1 MTQGKAGIGLI
12 WALFILPALL
22 WPVMGSAAADEK
34 VSIQL
39 KWFHQFQFA
48 GYYAAL
54 EKGYFADEGLNVTLR
69 QRDPAT
75 SHIEDVLQGK
85 AEYGV
90 ADAGLVLS
98 RLKGKPVVL
107 LSQIFQHSPL
117 VLLALKESGI
127 RTPYDLA
134 GKTIMADLEGNSD
147 APLNAM
153 LLKALGGLDSVTIKS
168 HTYSNEDLLDGK
180 IDVMDGYLTDQPYW
194 FEQQNRPVTV
204 LDPRDYGIDFYGDN
218 LFTTEEEIRN
228 HPERVEK
235 MTRAV
240 QRGWA
245 YALEHPKEV
254 VDLIL
259 AKYDTRN
266 LSREHLLFEAVQTK
280 NIILPQFIKIG
291 TYEPSRFDKMA
302 EVYARLEFADH
313 AKVDQ
318 GFFYSRD
325 DLGQYGRIADVSLS
339 LTKDERA
346 WIAAHPTV
354 VARVAN
360 APPFHFMEWG
370 KPTGYSIDLLE
381 RIAALAGFDVLYV
394 SGIPWTE
401 GLEYL
406 KKQDGEVD
414 LLLTAM
420 NTKERRAF
428 MAFTKDYLEL
438 PFGIIIRSDD
448 SIQNVDDLSGKT
460 VAVEKGYAVVKKIR
474 EGYPEI
480 KVIEVAGETPEVL
493 RLVSSGIA
501 DAYIGNLP
509 IAKYHIVNLGFVNLK
524 VAGPTPFGFHSQAF
538 GLRKDWPQ
546 LTSILNKALTAIP
559 LEERQAIQQQWGLR
573 ELLRD
578 KTEAAIALTEEERA
592 FLQKHTTFKVH
603 MESGYGPFSYIDHGE
618 FFGFSIEYADHIA
631 RKLGVQFEYEP
642 NVPWGQAIDNLK
654 SRNID
659 VIAQMI
665 DSEARQEY
673 TLFTEGY
680 YTYHQGITARRDRD
694 EYATINQLY
703 GKTVG
708 VVQGYYTEDVIREHH
723 KPINLKTYPDNL
735 ALLGAVVKG
744 EVDAAATTHQ
754 IMQHNITQRF
764 LKDFVVSRPIVD
776 DPYLSE
782 TQETFGVRKDWPLLH
797 SAIQKAMNATHTER
811 LTLQRKWFG
820 ATEEPVAKTKYIV
833 LTKEEEAWLEAHQKI
848 RVGSMSDWPPMDFV
862 DSQGKP
868 QGIGAQFIN
877 ALNRRLDGRLVMEP
891 GPWKEIYD
899 KVKNRQLDALTGIT
913 PKPEREAFF
922 NFTAPY
928 LEVPHV
934 IFSRKDAPPFRSLA
948 ELNGKTVAVEQ
959 GFFIVKVLQE
969 KYPKIHVAE
978 FETTSDAL
986 DAVAKGAANAYI
998 GNRAVAMYII
1008 ENELI
1013 ANLQQGA
1020 KVRETASINAIGVR
1034 KDQPLLRDILQKALA
1049 SITDEERVSILR
1061 RWVEPQKRGTVVALT
1076 DGEQAWL
1083 NEHPVIRMG
1092 GGILPPLDGI
1102 DADGEVKGLARDYAD
1117 LIANKLGIHFEYS
1130 TGIWSEVHKQAKQGE
1145 IDGIRLLIP
1154 SEERDRYLN
1163 FTQPYS
1169 KLSYGFVTRESTD
1182 PITNLAG
1189 LAGKRV
1195 ATLKASYGH
1204 GYLTK
1209 HYPELNIVPYKTY
1222 ADGISAVFNGEVDVL
1237 FGSLAMSDHFIR
1249 SHAIPGLR
1257 LSSVAHEFPSRD
1269 LTIGIREEW
1278 PELIP
1283 ILNKAIAS
1291 ISADEHGVINRK
1303 WMSGQPE
1310 SSALIALT
1318 SEEKAWVDKHRV
1330 VRLGVDSAWPP
1341 YDFVNEKGEHAGFA
1355 ADIVKLLEKKL
1366 GINFQLVPG
1375 LTWSDVKIRAKAR
1388 ELDVI
1393 SLASKTPERAK
1404 YLKWSTPMVNVPW
1417 VVATRDDFKA
1427 VSSSDELIGHR
1438 VVVTKGHSV
1447 VAYLR
1452 DNHPELAFSE
1462 APTPLDGLKMVSSG
1476 RADAYIGYLGTIGY
1490 LIREDGLRGGLFNL
1504 KIAGPTGFPTRELS
1518 IAVRSDWPELVTL
1531 IDKALAAISSDE
1543 MAAIQERWIPK
1554 LQTATKPS
1562 VEEEDGTWV
1571 LLIAG
1576 IAVFI
1581 ILLFVARILPRLFSD
1596 EMLTRHFGS
1605 ATFKIVVVAGISLI
1619 TAMVGLLVWYTL
1631 DQNRQVALRSLN
1643 SELKVVLQNTMER
1656 NDTWIEDRLNL
1667 LNQLGRDPELVA
1679 ITQRLLTIKTDAE
1692 TLKQSQPLAEA
1703 RAFVAAR
1710 EEAFGKIGFFII
1722 SPDRISIGSRRDVN
1736 LGTVNLI
1743 AEQKPELL
1751 EKVLRGEPAFIPPIR
1766 SDVHINLNGRK
1777 SEEAEEKPLTMFFAV
1792 PIRDVGGQVIA
1803 VLTQRLVPSRHMS
1816 EITHSGRIGR
1826 TGESYFINREGR
1838 LVTTSRFQDQLYDIG
1853 LLDRDGPLTAT
1864 IEVRNPGVNLLKGK
1878 RSSVL
1883 RSKQPFTRMAED
1895 LSRQAR
1901 EMAVPGSETEHSDI
1915 VVDLTGYRDY
1925 RGVPVF
1931 GAWLWDK
1938 HLGLG
1943 IATEIDVDEAL
1954 DGYYAQRR
1962 SLLIV
1967 AGVTLLLSIAATLL
1981 TIMLGERATRVM
1993 RRTQEE
1999 LAERVE
2005 ERTRELS
2012 DSESRFRTL
2021 FEGSID
2027 ANMLLD
2033 EKGFFDCNSATLDL
2047 FGCADVATFISL
2059 HPAELSPPTQPDGT
2073 PSDVAAQQHI
2083 EQAIREG
2090 STIFEWQHCH
2100 YDTRQPFPAEVL
2112 LNALKLGERD
2122 ILQAVVRDI
2131 TDRKLVEMEMAK
2143 AKDAAEAAN
2152 RSKSDF
2158 LANMSHEIRTPMN
2171 AIIGMSHLALQTE
2184 LNPNQR
2190 NHIQKVH
2197 SSAEALLGIINDILD
2212 FSKIEA
2218 GKLEMEATNFHL
2230 EDVMDNLANLLGLKA
2245 EEKRLE
2251 VLFDL
2256 ALDVP
2261 TALVGDP
2268 LRLGQIMLNIGS
2280 NAVKFTKEGEI
2291 LLSTEVAEENE
2302 DGVLLRFAVKDSGI
2316 GLSREEQSRLFES
2329 FTQADASTTREYGG
2343 TGLGLA
2349 ITKNLVEMMG
2359 GEIWVE
2365 SEKGVGSTFSFTAR
2379 FGFQQGVKRVCLG
2392 ATPDLSGLRVLVV
2405 DDNALAREVI
2415 GKMVSSMGFSVGYAT
2430 NGVEALREV
2439 ESASGSE
2446 SPYRFAFMDWRMPEM
2461 NGIEAIRRLQQQT
2474 DIDEIPQV
2482 ALVTSYSREKAADA
2496 AKGLDL
2502 KGILSK
2508 PVSPSILLNTILRAF
2523 GHEVSM
2529 ATRATARE
2537 EGYEEALR
2545 RLRGAKVLL
2554 VEDNDVNQEL
2564 ALELLVNN
2572 GLSVEVACN
2581 GQEALVLL
2589 SSEDFDGVL
2598 MDCQMPVMDGY
2609 TATRKIREQDHLKDL
2624 PVIAMT
2630 ANVMAGDREKA
2641 LAAGMNDH
2649 IAKPIN
2655 VRDMFN
2661 SMAKWI
2667 TPSKPFEEAA
2677 GQPRQPTM
2685 DADQF
2690 PELPGINVTQ
2700 GLATTENNPD
2710 LYRKLLFRFWE
2721 SQKEFEEQFRAA
2733 LADEDGEAATRAA
2746 HTLKGVAGNLG
2757 AETLQDAAQSLEAA
2771 CKAGAENIEQ
2781 LLTDTVAELKHVLE
2795 GLDVLEELQTEE
2807 TSEDSGEMDREAVEA
2822 LLKELHGLVSGN
2834 SFQALDVAQK
2844 LKSSIT
2850 GADYSEK
2857 IEQTVIA
2864 LEGYDFD
2871 EALESLLALSDD
2883 LNVEL

>member
-1 MTQGKAGIGLI
+1 M
-12 WALFILPALL
+12 
-22 WPVMGSAAADEK
+22 
-34 VSIQL
+34 
-39 KWFHQFQFA
+39 
-48 GYYAAL
+48 
-54 EKGYFADEGLNVTLR
+54 
-69 QRDPAT
+69 
-75 SHIEDVLQGK
+75 
-85 AEYGV
+85 
-90 ADAGLVLS
+90 
-98 RLKGKPVVL
+98 
-107 LSQIFQHSPL
+107 
-117 VLLALKESGI
+117 
-127 RTPYDLA
+127 
-134 GKTIMADLEGNSD
+134 
-147 APLNAM
+147 
-153 LLKALGGLDSVTIKS
+153 
-168 HTYSNEDLLDGK
+168 
-180 IDVMDGYLTDQPYW
+180 
-194 FEQQNRPVTV
+194 
-204 LDPRDYGIDFYGDN
+204 
-218 LFTTEEEIRN
+218 
-228 HPERVEK
+228 
-235 MTRAV
+235 
-240 QRGWA
+240 
-245 YALEHPKEV
+245 
-254 VDLIL
+254 
-259 AKYDTRN
+259 
-266 LSREHLLFEAVQTK
+266 
-280 NIILPQFIKIG
+280 
-291 TYEPSRFDKMA
+291 
-302 EVYARLEFADH
+302 
-313 AKVDQ
+313 
-318 GFFYSRD
+318 
-325 DLGQYGRIADVSLS
+325 
-339 LTKDERA
+339 
-346 WIAAHPTV
+346 
-354 VARVAN
+354 
-360 APPFHFMEWG
+360 
-370 KPTGYSIDLLE
+370 
-381 RIAALAGFDVLYV
+381 
-394 SGIPWTE
+394 
-401 GLEYL
+401 
-406 KKQDGEVD
+406 
-414 LLLTAM
+414 
-420 NTKERRAF
+420 
-428 MAFTKDYLEL
+428 
-438 PFGIIIRSDD
+438 
-448 SIQNVDDLSGKT
+448 
-460 VAVEKGYAVVKKIR
+460 
-474 EGYPEI
+474 
-480 KVIEVAGETPEVL
+480 
-493 RLVSSGIA
+493 
-501 DAYIGNLP
+501 
-509 IAKYHIVNLGFVNLK
+509 
-524 VAGPTPFGFHSQAF
+524 
-538 GLRKDWPQ
+538 
-546 LTSILNKALTAIP
+546 
-559 LEERQAIQQQWGLR
+559 
-573 ELLRD
+573 
-578 KTEAAIALTEEERA
+578 
-592 FLQKHTTFKVH
+592 
-603 MESGYGPFSYIDHGE
+603 
-618 FFGFSIEYADHIA
+618 
-631 RKLGVQFEYEP
+631 
-642 NVPWGQAIDNLK
+642 
-654 SRNID
+654 
-659 VIAQMI
+659 
-665 DSEARQEY
+665 
-673 TLFTEGY
+673 
-680 YTYHQGITARRDRD
+680 
-694 EYATINQLY
+694 
-703 GKTVG
+703 
-708 VVQGYYTEDVIREHH
+708 
-723 KPINLKTYPDNL
+723 
-735 ALLGAVVKG
+735 
-744 EVDAAATTHQ
+744 
-754 IMQHNITQRF
+754 
-764 LKDFVVSRPIVD
+764 
-776 DPYLSE
+776 
-782 TQETFGVRKDWPLLH
+782 
-797 SAIQKAMNATHTER
+797 
-811 LTLQRKWFG
+811 
-820 ATEEPVAKTKYIV
+820 
-833 LTKEEEAWLEAHQKI
+833 
-848 RVGSMSDWPPMDFV
+848 
-862 DSQGKP
+862 
-868 QGIGAQFIN
+868 
-877 ALNRRLDGRLVMEP
+877 
-891 GPWKEIYD
+891 
-899 KVKNRQLDALTGIT
+899 
-913 PKPEREAFF
+913 
-922 NFTAPY
+922 
-928 LEVPHV
+928 
-934 IFSRKDAPPFRSLA
+934 
-948 ELNGKTVAVEQ
+948 
-959 GFFIVKVLQE
+959 
-969 KYPKIHVAE
+969 
-978 FETTSDAL
+978 
-986 DAVAKGAANAYI
+986 
-998 GNRAVAMYII
+998 
-1008 ENELI
+1008 
-1013 ANLQQGA
+1013 
-1020 KVRETASINAIGVR
+1020 
-1034 KDQPLLRDILQKALA
+1034 
-1049 SITDEERVSILR
+1049 
-1061 RWVEPQKRGTVVALT
+1061 
-1076 DGEQAWL
+1076 
-1083 NEHPVIRMG
+1083 
-1092 GGILPPLDGI
+1092 
-1102 DADGEVKGLARDYAD
+1102 
-1117 LIANKLGIHFEYS
+1117 
-1130 TGIWSEVHKQAKQGE
+1130 
-1145 IDGIRLLIP
+1145 
-1154 SEERDRYLN
+1154 
-1163 FTQPYS
+1163 
-1169 KLSYGFVTRESTD
+1169 
-1182 PITNLAG
+1182 
-1189 LAGKRV
+1189 
-1195 ATLKASYGH
+1195 
-1204 GYLTK
+1204 
-1209 HYPELNIVPYKTY
+1209 
-1222 ADGISAVFNGEVDVL
+1222 
-1237 FGSLAMSDHFIR
+1237 
-1249 SHAIPGLR
+1249 
-1257 LSSVAHEFPSRD
+1257 
-1269 LTIGIREEW
+1269 
-1278 PELIP
+1278 
-1283 ILNKAIAS
+1283 
-1291 ISADEHGVINRK
+1291 
-1303 WMSGQPE
+1303 
-1310 SSALIALT
+1310 
-1318 SEEKAWVDKHRV
+1318 
-1330 VRLGVDSAWPP
+1330 
-1341 YDFVNEKGEHAGFA
+1341 
-1355 ADIVKLLEKKL
+1355 
-1366 GINFQLVPG
+1366 
-1375 LTWSDVKIRAKAR
+1375 
-1388 ELDVI
+1388 
-1393 SLASKTPERAK
+1393 
-1404 YLKWSTPMVNVPW
+1404 
-1417 VVATRDDFKA
+1417 
-1427 VSSSDELIGHR
+1427 
-1438 VVVTKGHSV
+1438 
-1447 VAYLR
+1447 
-1452 DNHPELAFSE
+1452 
-1462 APTPLDGLKMVSSG
+1462 
-1476 RADAYIGYLGTIGY
+1476 
-1490 LIREDGLRGGLFNL
+1490 
-1504 KIAGPTGFPTRELS
+1504 
-1518 IAVRSDWPELVTL
+1518 
-1531 IDKALAAISSDE
+1531 
-1543 MAAIQERWIPK
+1543 
-1554 LQTATKPS
+1554 
-1562 VEEEDGTWV
+1562 
-1571 LLIAG
+1571 
-1576 IAVFI
+1576 
-1581 ILLFVARILPRLFSD
+1581 
-1596 EMLTRHFGS
+1596 
-1605 ATFKIVVVAGISLI
+1605 
-1619 TAMVGLLVWYTL
+1619 
-1631 DQNRQVALRSLN
+1631 
-1643 SELKVVLQNTMER
+1643 
-1656 NDTWIEDRLNL
+1656 
-1667 LNQLGRDPELVA
+1667 
-1679 ITQRLLTIKTDAE
+1679 
-1692 TLKQSQPLAEA
+1692 
-1703 RAFVAAR
+1703 
-1710 EEAFGKIGFFII
+1710 
-1722 SPDRISIGSRRDVN
+1722 
-1736 LGTVNLI
+1736 
-1743 AEQKPELL
+1743 
-1751 EKVLRGEPAFIPPIR
+1751 
-1766 SDVHINLNGRK
+1766 
-1777 SEEAEEKPLTMFFAV
+1777 
-1792 PIRDVGGQVIA
+1792 
-1803 VLTQRLVPSRHMS
+1803 
-1816 EITHSGRIGR
+1816 
-1826 TGESYFINREGR
+1826 
-1838 LVTTSRFQDQLYDIG
+1838 
-1853 LLDRDGPLTAT
+1853 LDRDGPLTAT